1 MANYY
6 ASCRSNYFK
15 VKDED
20 AFILAMS
27 EIPGIEVSQEANDTF
42 CLLGGD
48 PDGAGWPSWV
58 QDDDGKDI
66 EIDLPLEVSKY
77 LADGEVA
84 IFMESGA
91 EKLRYVVGYAVAI
104 NSQGEQVSIGLNDIY
119 DMARGLTD
127 RPQDVTVAEY

>member
-1 MANYY
+1 MMANFY
-6 ASCRSNYFK
+6 AACRTNYFK
-15 VKDED
+15 VKDDD
-20 AFILAMS
+20 AFIAAMS
-27 EIPGIEVSQEANDTF
+27 EIPGLDVGNSDDGFYI
-42 CLLGGD
+42 LGDD
-48 PDGAGWPSWV
+48 PDGAGWPNWV
-58 QDDDGKDI
+58 QDDEGNEI

-91 EKLRYVVGYAVAI
+91 EKLRYIVGYAVAI